1 MKRILTVLALL
12 ALSAGL
18 DFGFG
23 AGAQEIPDSVR
34 TASADTLAS
43 APSDSIA
50 APVMRRPPAVPLDPI
65 QASSI
70 AQVRLL
76 IRSGEYSGL
85 TWAGGSQYAA
95 VHDKGGGGGIF
106 SFVVSIDSTGIPGS
120 VLAYELEAGR
130 NSKESGLDNE
140 DIVYVPSRRSLF
152 VVSEARQSIREYD
165 LFGKPTGIELPVPQE
180 FAKGNIVSGHGFES
194 LAYNED
200 TGLFWTTTEAPLKG
214 EELHRIQS
222 FRADSLLP
230 AAQFLYAPDAAEVG
244 ADKAKKA
251 KAYVKGLSA
260 ITALD
265 DGRLIVLERELY
277 VPSGRITEMF
287 MGAFSKTSLYEVDPS
302 RNAGELLEKRE
313 LTTFY
318 TTALNLANFEGM
330 CLGPELADGTRLLL
344 LIADSQGGMNGLV
357 GEYLKF
363 IKLRL

>member
-1 MKRILTVLALL
+1 MKRILTLLALL

-18 DFGFG
+18 DFG

-76 IRSGEYSGL
+76 IRSGEYSGI
-85 TWAGGSQYAA
+85 TWAGGSQYAV
-95 VHDKGGGGGIF
+95 VHVKGNGGGIY
-106 SFVVSIDSTGIPGS
+106 SFVVYTDSTGIPSS

-130 NSKESGLDNE
+130 NSKESSLDNE
-140 DIVYVPSRRSLF
+140 DVVYVPSRRSLF
-152 VVSEARQSIREYD
+152 VVSEAQQSIREYD
-165 LFGKPTGIELPVPQE
+165 LFGKPTGAQLEVPSA
-180 FAKGNIVSGHGFES
+180 FAKANITSGHGFES
-194 LAYNED
+194 LAYNES

-214 EELHRIQS
+214 EEFHRLQS

-230 AAQFLYAPDAAEVG
+230 AAQFLYEPSPAEVP
-244 ADKAKKA
+244 AEKTKKA

-260 ITALD
+260 MTALD
-265 DGRLIVLERELY
+265 DGRLIVMERELY

-287 MGAFSKTSLYEVDPS
+287 TGAFSKTSLYEVDPS
-302 RNAGELLEKRE
+302 RSSGELLEKRE
-313 LTTFY
+313 LLTFY

-330 CLGPELADGTRLLL
+330 CLGPTLADGSRLLL